1 MPRWT
6 QQEYNEY
13 EARHKTQSPKPQRPI
28 CNEPVATVTGKEG
41 NGQRF
46 SVRITSYRV
55 RLLDPDNL
63 CGKYFVDCLR
73 YSGIISDDTAEVVD
87 YSIRQEKVRTKAE
100 EATLI
105 EVSVA

>member
-1 MPRWT
+1 
-6 QQEYNEY
+6 
-13 EARHKTQSPKPQRPI
+13 
-28 CNEPVATVTGKEG
+28 VAKVAGEEG
-41 NGQRF
+41 YCQRF

-73 YSGIISDDTAEVVD
+73 YSGIIPDDTATVVD